1 MLCPYNAVVTALKK
15 YDNHPFA
22 FDKGTR
28 SKARGLLKSMTN
40 FDFIFALMLMKNL
53 MSKLKYMV
61 ECLQSES
68 EDMDAVLMKIGSMSP
83 L

>member
-28 SKARGLLKSMTN
+28 CKAQGLLKSMSN
-40 FDFIFALMLMKNL
+40 FDLIFALMLIKNV
-53 MSKLKYMV
+53 M
-61 ECLQSES
+61 
-68 EDMDAVLMKIGSMSP
+68 
-83 L
+83 

>member
-28 SKARGLLKSMTN
+28 CKAQGLLKSMSN
-40 FDFIFALMLMKNL
+40 FDLIFALMLMKNV
-53 MSKLKYMV
+53 M
-61 ECLQSES
+61 
-68 EDMDAVLMKIGSMSP
+68 
-83 L
+83 

>member
-28 SKARGLLKSMTN
+28 CKAQALLKTMTN
-40 FDFIFALMLMKNL
+40 FDFIFALILMKNE
-53 MSKLKYMV
+53 MSKLRQVY
-61 ECLQSES
+61 
-68 EDMDAVLMKIGSMSP
+68 G
-83 L
+83 